1 MILRR
6 PTSTMLLFVI
16 VRTLCATDYPV
27 PAENDYAIRH
37 FKFASSETLPELRIH
52 YRTIGKTEQVK
63 IWR

>member
-1 MILRR
+1 
-6 PTSTMLLFVI
+6 MLLFVI